1 MSSSS
6 ICHNQTFP
14 IWNFKEEKKRKKE
27 DQSLMFVFKKANKS
41 AAGSY
46 TSGAQL

>member
-6 ICHNQTFP
+6 ICRNQTFP
-14 IWNFKEEKKRKKE
+14 IWNFKEEKKKE
-27 DQSLMFVFKKANKS
+27 NQSLVFVFKKANKS
-41 AAGSY
+41 AAGDY